1 MKKAKG
7 VITLRKFVTF
17 FSKEP
22 LCSNWGF
29 SGFSMSWSKG
39 LHSSHVEPMTNP
51 ISSPF
56 FFKAV
61 QNFGHLSQ
69 ESQCSAPREVNWCD
83 GHSTELRTAAL
94 ELLPVTWA
102 ACPPAPA
109 AGSGSEQGL
118 QKMSLMQCIPGWSS
132 TCCRKSDVIWRK
144 FLPGVHE
151 EMEDRRLGERS
162 TWQWQLRTG
171 TLGFSSIKR
180 KPKPTYST
188 GTSFGVWVKQ
198 TSGLQADST
207 PSLRASTWAT
217 RAGAKL
223 PWLGKCA
230 KPKLCRKL
238 EVVLKPLVQRLTWEG
253 EALGAAAW
261 FWSYLTCSCTVSIW
275 GGLTSSSGFTK
286 AW

>member
-1 MKKAKG
+1 MWWTQHG
-7 VITLRKFVTF
+7 T
-17 FSKEP
+17 
-22 LCSNWGF
+22 
-29 SGFSMSWSKG
+29 
-39 LHSSHVEPMTNP
+39 
-51 ISSPF
+51 
-56 FFKAV
+56 
-61 QNFGHLSQ
+61 QNS
-69 ESQCSAPREVNWCD
+69 CP
-83 GHSTELRTAAL
+83 
-94 ELLPVTWA
+94 WA
-102 ACPPAPA
+102 APCDLGCLSSSSCCWLWIRAGAAEGEPDAVHPWVEQHVLQEIRCDLKEVPAWSA
-109 AGSGSEQGL
+109 RGDGGSAFGREG
-118 QKMSLMQCIPGWSS
+118 
-132 TCCRKSDVIWRK
+132 
-144 FLPGVHE
+144 
-151 EMEDRRLGERS
+151 S
-162 TWQWQLRTG
+162 TWQWQLRAG

-198 TSGLQADST
+198 TSGLQAHST